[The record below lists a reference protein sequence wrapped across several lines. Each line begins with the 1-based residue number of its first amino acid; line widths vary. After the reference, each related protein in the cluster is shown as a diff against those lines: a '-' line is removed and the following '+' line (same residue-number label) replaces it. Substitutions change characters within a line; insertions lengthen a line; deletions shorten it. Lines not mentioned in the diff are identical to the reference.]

1 MSSIT
6 VFALYADIQ
15 KSISLKEI
23 NSTVIRHTPQ
33 DFFFKNSL
41 LLLFGETDSLRQ
53 VITQLKS

>member
-41 LLLFGETDSLRQ
+41 LFGETDSLRQ